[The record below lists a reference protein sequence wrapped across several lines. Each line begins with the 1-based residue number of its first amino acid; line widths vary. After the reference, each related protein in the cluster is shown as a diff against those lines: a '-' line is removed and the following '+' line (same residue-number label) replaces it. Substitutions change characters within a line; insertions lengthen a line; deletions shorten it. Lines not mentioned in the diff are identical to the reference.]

1 MEKNLEEP
9 HDTGLFQVNPSIFPV
24 PKCFVCLG
32 GARYNFDPELN
43 MLTFIHCAKVKEETA
58 WLSGLSAGLESRGH
72 GFKSRSDH
80 LAGVVFR

>member
-1 MEKNLEEP
+1 MEKNLEKP
-9 HDTGLFQVNPSIFPV
+9 HDTSLFQVNPSIFPDLLLINNSPV

-58 WLSGLSAGLESRGH
+58 WLSG
-72 GFKSRSDH
+72 
-80 LAGVVFR
+80 